1 MIWTAEDM
9 LGMEV
14 TTMAM
19 IEIAVMIMID
29 SEEAETMTGL
39 IGLIDLIGMLMVTTE
54 EASATEDMEITI
66 DNLGEANSIE
76 TDKTMEC

>member
-19 IEIAVMIMID
+19 IEIAAMIMID

-39 IGLIDLIGMLMVTTE
+39 IGLIDLIDMLMVTTE

-66 DNLGEANSIE
+66 DNIGEANLIE